1 MNKKFD
7 IIVFNDVN
15 ICLEVNFDKENDTV
29 WLSQKQMSDFFDVT
43 TDNISLHIKKNYF
56 FRGIRGINYQGILGC
71 STSAE
76 NAQVRLEGHCEVK
89 GWSRIMQFH
98 PLLHLVNKN

>member
-43 TDNISLHIKKNYF
+43 TDNISLHIKKIISS
-56 FRGIRGINYQGILGC
+56 GELEE
-71 STSAE
+71 STTKEYSVV
-76 NAQVRLEGHCEVK
+76 QLVRKTHKFV
-89 GWSRIMQFH
+89 
-98 PLLHLVNKN
+98 